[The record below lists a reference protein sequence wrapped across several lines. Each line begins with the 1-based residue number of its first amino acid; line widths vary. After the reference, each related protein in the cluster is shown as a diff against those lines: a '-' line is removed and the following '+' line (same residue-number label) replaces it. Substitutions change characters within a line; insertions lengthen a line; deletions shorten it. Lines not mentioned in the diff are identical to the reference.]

1 MLVGQLIVFLAQI
14 TTDGIAIR
22 LFERLE
28 EQGDIFLGRIH
39 GNRLLSF
46 SLDKDSIVIIF
57 ICKEVHLF
65 YLCFLGNEGRHVQ
78 TSDRNQVVLLQAVDH
93 DILTLEIAIG
103 LMKAQSASCIIEG
116 DIVAINTFFLQ
127 G

>member
-1 MLVGQLIVFLAQI
+1 MGQLIVFLAQI

-28 EQGDIFLGRIH
+28 EQGDVFLGRIH
-39 GNRLLSF
+39 GDGLF
-46 SLDKDSIVIIF
+46 SLGLDKDSIVIIF
-57 ICKEVHLF
+57 ICKEIHLF
-65 YLCFLGNEGRHVQ
+65 YLCFLGNKGRYVQ
-78 TSDRNQVVLLQAVDH
+78 TSDRNQVVLLQAIDH
-93 DILTLEIAIG
+93 DILTLEISIG

-116 DIVAINTFFLQ
+116 DIVAIDTFFFQ